1 MKGWCPLRQQPP
13 SHTSAW
19 HGPWTGRA
27 IQRGKRDAA
36 ACVPHPIAVPG
47 RLGTPRLPPSPMPRD
62 PISSPGPASPRLAS
76 SHCACSK
83 ADLIMVTNEAD
94 GNAGHRRSSKSCWA
108 TAWLVMTAML
118 GRFALSHAGV
128 CQVQQRRRSPRARRS
143 PSRRRPPR
151 SPPRAARLPR
161 PRSHAPP
168 TQDPH
173 APEPLPPYPV
183 PHLQMRLIPK

>member
-94 GNAGHRRSSKSCWA
+94 GNAGHRRSSKSCWVA
-108 TAWLVMTAML
+108 NHPTLSAGRRWGQGWWARAVRGSASTARTRILL
-118 GRFALSHAGV
+118 
-128 CQVQQRRRSPRARRS
+128 
-143 PSRRRPPR
+143 
-151 SPPRAARLPR
+151 LPVGKR
-161 PRSHAPP
+161 TDHR
-168 TQDPH
+168 
-173 APEPLPPYPV
+173 PLPTGAS
-183 PHLQMRLIPK
+183 RT